1 MKNDFE
7 LVYKSSLNT
16 FQGIGF
22 INITFFDNN
31 AMRDFFKDQKPENKF
46 MDIKGKD
53 SRRNWEIGVH
63 IYTSLC
69 IK

>member
-46 MDIKGKD
+46 MDIKG
-53 SRRNWEIGVH
+53 EGQ
-63 IYTSLC
+63 
-69 IK
+69 

>member
-16 FQGIGF
+16 FQRIGF

-31 AMRDFFKDQKPENKF
+31 AMRDFLKDQKPENKF
-46 MDIKGKD
+46 MDIKG
-53 SRRNWEIGVH
+53 EGQ
-63 IYTSLC
+63 
-69 IK
+69 